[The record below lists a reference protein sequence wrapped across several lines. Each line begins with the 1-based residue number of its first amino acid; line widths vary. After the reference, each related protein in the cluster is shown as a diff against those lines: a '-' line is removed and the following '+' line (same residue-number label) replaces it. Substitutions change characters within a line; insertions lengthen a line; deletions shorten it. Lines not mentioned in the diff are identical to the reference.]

1 MATVKYTLEEFVYDM
16 ESLLKQQPDEAHSRE
31 AYQSVIFDKG
41 TSYLESLINSPG
53 SIPVEYRV
61 PSGRGSRPNHGS
73 YLLYRGAPRFQ
84 SANSQSDSGL
94 LVTTVVWGPGDHAAP
109 HDHHTWGMIG
119 VVDNSLTETR
129 FRRIDDA
136 SDPEYAR
143 LEEDRVG
150 VFKPGEITLLVP
162 DVDEIHQMDNHTDRP
177 TVEIHV
183 YGRELAGLNRCR
195 FNLETGKISPF
206 VTTKYDNE

>member
-73 YLLYRGAPRFQ
+73 YLLYRGAPSFQ
-84 SANSQSDSGL
+84 SDNCL